1 MAKRK
6 KKAPNNNKPGVLAA
20 FEAAKESRRTA
31 GWYASPGGPNVDVR
45 SAWTWLVKRHQD
57 LVDNDGYAKKA
68 VGVIVNNWIGD
79 GIMSTPTNATK
90 RYGKLWQAWCDDPLS
105 DFYEK
110 RNWYGNQASGA
121 RTTVVRGAVLIRRKI
136 YPELLERYG
145 MVPLQ
150 VQMLEPDW
158 LDINKD
164 NGYDIIFGQ
173 QFNSDGRLEGYWIRD
188 RHPGESSLGTG
199 IRIGSSFVPK
209 EEISLHFE
217 DLRCGQRMGIPF
229 GAAAI
234 LTLRDMGDTRIAQQM
249 KDKIAACFFGVTTD
263 NDTQVGS
270 TNQEEIFEGIEP
282 GMNYQLPPGKAFQ
295 AFTPPSSGDFSST
308 NKIYAQGAA
317 AAYEI
322 TYEALTGDLSDVN
335 YSSMRGSWLEFARRV
350 AHLRGNVTY
359 PGMLA
364 PVCRWHDDLARMAGL
379 LKGPRV
385 EWAHTPPRREM
396 MDPTKEIPALI
407 KAIQAGLMSLSEV
420 QRSYGFVPEKV
431 IEELGK
437 DIQRARANGLVLSV
451 DVGAEQQMKQQASEP
466 PPGSSD
472 APTVPPTDSQ
482 P

>member
-1 MAKRK
+1 MAKNK
-6 KKAPNNNKPGVLAA
+6 KKSRQVQNPGILAT
-20 FEAAKESRRTA
+20 FEAAKDSRRTS
-31 GWYASPGGPNVDVR
+31 GWYASSGGPNVDVR
-45 SAWTWLVKRHQD
+45 SAWSWLVKRHQD

-79 GIMSTPTNATK
+79 GIMSTPTNTAK
-90 RYGKLWQAWCDDPLS
+90 RYTKLWQSWCDEPMS

-121 RTTVVRGAVLIRRKI
+121 RTTAVRGAVLIRRRV

-145 MVPLQ
+145 LVPLQ

-158 LDINKD
+158 LDFSKD
-164 NGYDIIFGQ
+164 NGYNIIFGQ
-173 QFNSDGRLEGYWIRD
+173 QYDDAGRLKGYWIRD
-188 RHPGESSLGTG
+188 KHPGESMLGTG
-199 IRIGSSFVPK
+199 VRIQSTFVPK

-217 DLRCGQRMGIPF
+217 DLRTGARMGIPF
-229 GAAAI
+229 GTAAI
-234 LTLRDMGDTRIAQQM
+234 LTLRDMGDTRVAQQM

-263 NDTQVGS
+263 SEAQPSS

-282 GMNYQLPPGKAFQ
+282 GMNYQLPPGKQFQ
-295 AFTPPSSGDFSST
+295 AFSPPGSGDFRAT
-308 NKIYAQGAA
+308 HKVYAQGVA

-335 YSSMRGSWLEFARRV
+335 YSSMRGGWLEFSRRV
-350 AHLRGNVTY
+350 AHLRGNITY
-359 PGMLA
+359 PGMLS

-385 EWAHTPPRREM
+385 EWTHTPPRREM

-407 KAIQAGLMSLSEV
+407 DAAKGGIMSLSEIH
-420 QRSYGFVPEKV
+420 RSYGFIPEQV
-431 IEELGK
+431 IQELGQ
-437 DIQRARANGLVLSV
+437 DLARARANGLILSV
-451 DVGAEQQMKQQASEP
+451 DLAAQKPPAPAGGAPPTEPATVPSSEP
-466 PPGSSD
+466 
-472 APTVPPTDSQ
+472 Q